1 LQLAFFDI
9 AEPIHAYGSIIGG
22 PLVFACS
29 ASDIHGLTG
38 IAGIDAAFHGLKGIV
53 DIDAALHAL

>member
-1 LQLAFFDI
+1 LAFFDI

-29 ASDIHGLTG
+29 ASDIHDLNG
-38 IAGIDAAFHGLKGIV
+38 IAGIDAAFHGQKGIV
-53 DIDAALHAL
+53 DIDAAFHAV